1 MRYWLVLA
9 MVFMLTGSALAREVE
24 SNTLPETDPALNSDA
39 APTNVPGS
47 YPDQADYPSTSQ
59 PVSTNVKPYTL
70 PKHHFLE
77 GSIYHPN
84 PTVQDGSFT
93 VDEANKVV
101 KISGSHELYAFKDW
115 AQEKFFDAKFES
127 LNKRFE
133 AIEKKQA
140 ELDKRLS
147 ELEGSSQPE
156 VPATS

>member
-1 MRYWLVLA
+1 LA
-9 MVFMLTGSALAREVE
+9 SNAWAKEIE

-39 APTNVPGS
+39 APDNVPTQAS
-47 YPDQADYPSTSQ
+47 YSDATPYPSTSQ
-59 PVSTNVKPYTL
+59 PISTNVRPYTL

-84 PTVQDGSFT
+84 PPAEDGSFT
-93 VDEANKVV
+93 VDEAHKVV

-115 AQEKFFDAKFES
+115 AQEKFFDAKFET

-140 ELDKRLS
+140 ELDKRLA
-147 ELEGSSQPE
+147 ELESTARPNQPQ
-156 VPATS
+156 S